1 MRKGILV
8 VVMLFLFFST
18 QVFARKSI
26 ATKNKIYLN
35 FNQIEIGNLL
45 EFISKELGK
54 NIIYDGSLRGKVTII
69 SSRPVDKKTVWKM
82 ITQAISLAGGVVF
95 EEKGYI
101 KVISK
106 RELRENTPPVTQKLS
121 YLGREPGILIY
132 ALKKLNPVRV
142 IKVIR
147 PLVSPRSYVSFI
159 QGTSILVIK
168 DYADN
173 LAKIKKFLDQIE
185 EEAEIPEIKIFR
197 VKYALA
203 GNILRELLPVLQSL
217 ANEKGLPFKII
228 SDERTNSIIVYGNE
242 EIFKRVEKILKAL
255 DIPQQETERNFY
267 VIPVKY
273 VSAEELAKV
282 LRSLNITRLQI
293 EKKGKVVHTST
304 RLHITADKSSNSLVV
319 YATPREYEKIKELVD
334 KLDVQRKQV
343 LLATAVVEI
352 SLGKLRNL
360 GIHWQAFGKYGG
372 AGFGAL
378 SQTDIYNAVHQGNMV
393 IGTFSP
399 SGQTFSIGGVNL
411 FFPDLLLLYSL
422 LEEDSSFQILSNPK
436 ILTLDNTKAEIKV
449 GESVPYTTGITY
461 QANTLPT
468 VSFEYRDVGLDLVI
482 TPHICGNSVRLE
494 ISQTIQ
500 EVTQVYRASQ
510 GSIDFVAPVTSK
522 RAITSQIIVENGQT
536 VILGGLISNKSKKQV
551 SRVPWLSSIP
561 LLGWLFKRH
570 NLQEQKTTLF
580 VFITPYIISS
590 PEDLKKITE
599 KHQLLAEDL
608 KKFID
613 FSKKLSREMKF

>member
-1 MRKGILV
+1 MSRKKIITLITCLVFLILPV
-8 VVMLFLFFST
+8 SS
-18 QVFARKSI
+18 FAK
-26 ATKNKIYLN
+26 KNKIYLN
-35 FNQIEIGNLL
+35 FNQIEIKNLL

-69 SSRPVDKKTVWKM
+69 SSKPVDKKTVWKM
-82 ITQAISLAGGVVF
+82 ITQAISLVGGVIYQ
-95 EEKGYI
+95 ERNYI
-101 KVISK
+101 KVVSRRLI
-106 RELRENTPPVTQKLS
+106 REYTPETAKKLD
-121 YLGREPGILIY
+121 YLGREPSILIY
-132 ALKKLNPVRV
+132 SLTKLNPG
-142 IKVIR
+142 KVIR
-147 PLVSPRSYVSFI
+147 ILRPLLSPRSYVSFI
-159 QGTSILVIK
+159 SGTSILIIK

-173 LAKIKKFLDQIE
+173 LLKIRKFLKDLE
-185 EEAEIPEIKIFR
+185 NEVAFPEIKVFKL
-197 VKYALA
+197 KYALA
-203 GNILRELLPVLQSL
+203 KDVSRELIPVLQAF
-217 ANEKGLPFKII
+217 ANEKGISFKLI
-228 SDERTNSIIVYGNE
+228 SDDRTNSIIVYGNKE
-242 EIFKRVEKILKAL
+242 VFEKVKEILKEL
-255 DIPQQETERNFY
+255 DVPQEESERNFY
-267 VIPVKY
+267 VIPIKY
-273 VSAEELAKV
+273 VSAEELVKV
-282 LRSLNITRLQI
+282 LRSLNISRLQI
-293 EKKGKVVHTST
+293 EKKGRVIHTSSK
-304 RLHITADKSSNSLVV
+304 LHITADKVSNSLIV
-319 YATPREYEKIKELVD
+319 YATPKEYEKIKELIQR
-334 KLDVQRKQV
+334 LDIQRKQV

-352 SLGKLRNL
+352 SLDKLRNL
-360 GIHWQAFGKYGG
+360 GVHWQAFGKYGG

-378 SQTDIYNAVHQGNMV
+378 SQTDIYTAVHQGNMV

-399 SGQTFSIGGVNL
+399 SGETFSIGGINL

-461 QANTLPT
+461 QTNTLPT

-482 TPHICGNSVRLE
+482 TPHICEDSVRLE

-522 RAITSQIIVENGQT
+522 RAITSQVIVKNGQT

-590 PEDLKKITE
+590 PEELKKITE
-599 KHQLLAEDL
+599 KHKLLSEDL
-608 KKFID
+608 KKFFE
-613 FSKKLSREMKF
+613 FSKNLSQEMKF